1 MSDSLQYLLE
11 SGLCLSVFYLIY
23 WAFLKKETFFEF
35 NRFFLILT
43 IPLSFVI
50 PLINITSPIRTSAII
65 KDSYIAGATVGPQS
79 PLINISDILWFTFLL
94 GACFFL
100 FRFVFRLSQLLFLV
114 RKYGYHVYDGVKVVV
129 TDRDTAPFSF
139 FNFLFISNSDITDHG
154 FERILTHELTHIK
167 QYHSIDLLLMEL
179 LTIFQ
184 WFNPFVWPYKKSLKE
199 THEYLADHA
208 VIAQGCSRAKYQ
220 LLIFEQHVG
229 LNMFEF
235 TNNFSQSLIKR
246 RITMMAKIKSNGRA
260 KLKILLIFPVI
271 ALLVLAFAEAKPAP
285 TQPLDEA
292 VISQPDTQSQPQSQ
306 DQKADEAA
314 KKKELEK
321 QHKAQEIL
329 EKEAKLKAM
338 YKETDDPEKKEKIKA
353 ELVKIAEWK
362 ENNGWVK
369 VKKKDGEMSYKEYE
383 EVVKELKAAYEKTDD
398 PEMKNKIKQKLAQL
412 EKGYAEKE
420 AKKESEYVEN
430 GEIEKL
436 KAKYKQIEMKQKEL
450 KAAYE
455 KTDDPEKKK
464 MIKEK
469 HAALEKEKELIK
481 KKAETIKGN

>member
-1 MSDSLQYLLE
+1 MSESLQYLLE
-11 SGLCLSVFYLIY
+11 SGLCLAIFYLIY
-23 WAFLKKETFFEF
+23 WAFLKMETFFEF
-35 NRFFLILT
+35 NRFFLILS
-43 IPLSFVI
+43 IPFSFII
-50 PLINITSPIRTSAII
+50 PLINITSPIRTSRFIEDTYVAG
-65 KDSYIAGATVGPQS
+65 STAGAQS
-79 PLINISDILWFTFLL
+79 PLLSIYDILWFTFLL
-94 GACFFL
+94 GAGFFL
-100 FRFVFRLSQLLFLV
+100 CRFIFRLAQLLILV

-129 TDRDTAPFSF
+129 TDKDTAPFSF
-139 FNFLFISNSDITDHG
+139 FNYLFISNSDITDHG
-154 FERILTHELTHIK
+154 FERIFTHELTHIK
-167 QYHSIDLLLMEL
+167 QHHSIDLLLTEL

-246 RITMMAKIKSNGRA
+246 RITMMAKIKSNGMA

-271 ALLVLAFAEAKPAP
+271 ALLVLAFAESKPVP
-285 TQPLDEA
+285 TKPLDEA
-292 VISQPDTQSQPQSQ
+292 VIAQPDTHTPPQSQ

-338 YKETDDPEKKEKIKA
+338 YKETDDPEKKEKIKV
-353 ELVKIAEWK
+353 ELVKIAKWK
-362 ENNGWVK
+362 ENNGIVK
-369 VKKKDGEMSYKEYE
+369 VKKKDGEISYKKYE

-398 PEMKNKIKQKLAQL
+398 PEKKKKIEQKLAQF
-412 EKGYAEKE
+412 EETYAVKK
-420 AKKESEYVEN
+420 AKKAEHAEN
-430 GEIEKL
+430 GELSEL
-436 KAKYKQIEMKQKEL
+436 EAKYRDIEMMQKEL
-450 KAAYE
+450 KAKYE
-455 KTDDPEKKK
+455 KTDDPELKKK
-464 MIKEK
+464 IKEK
-469 HAALEKEKELIK
+469 HAALEKEKELVK
-481 KKAETIKGN
+481 KKAEQIKGKE

>member
-11 SGLCLSVFYLIY
+11 SGACLAIFYLIY

-35 NRFFLILT
+35 NRFFLMLS
-43 IPLSFVI
+43 IPLSFAI
-50 PLINITSPIRTSAII
+50 PLLNITSPIRTSAAFEE
-65 KDSYIAGATVGPQS
+65 SYMAGSTTGTQGQLFS
-79 PLINISDILWFTFLL
+79 FSDILWFSFLIGAAFFLL
-94 GACFFL
+94 
-100 FRFVFRLSQLLFLV
+100 RFVLRLTQILLLV

-129 TDRDTAPFSF
+129 TDAETAPFSF

-154 FERILTHELTHIK
+154 FERILTHELTHIQ

-271 ALLVLAFAEAKPAP
+271 ALLVLAFAESKPVP
-285 TQPLDEA
+285 TQPMDEA
-292 VISQPDTQSQPQSQ
+292 MISQPDTLSQPQ
-306 DQKADEAA
+306 DKKADEAA

-383 EVVKELKAAYEKTDD
+383 EVVKELKTAYKKTGD
-398 PEMKNKIKQKLAQL
+398 PEMKKKIEQKLAQL
-412 EKGYAEKE
+412 EETYA
-420 AKKESEYVEN
+420 AKKAKKAELVEN
-430 GEIEKL
+430 GELSEL
-436 KAKYKQIEMKQKEL
+436 KAKYKDIEMKQKEL
-450 KAAYE
+450 KAKYE
-455 KTDDPEKKK
+455 KTDDPELKKK
-464 MIKEK
+464 IKEK
-469 HAALEKEKELIK
+469 HTALEKEKELIK
-481 KKAETIKGN
+481 KKAEQIKGN

>member
-1 MSDSLQYLLE
+1 MSDSLQYLME
-11 SGLCLSVFYLIY
+11 SGVCLGIFYLIY

-35 NRFFLILT
+35 NRFFLILS
-43 IPLSFVI
+43 IPLSFAI
-50 PLINITSPIRTSAII
+50 PLLNITSPIRTSTVLEETYMAGTA
-65 KDSYIAGATVGPQS
+65 AGAQGQLFS
-79 PLINISDILWFTFLL
+79 ISDVLL
-94 GACFFL
+94 LAFFIGSAFFL
-100 FRFVFRLSQLLFLV
+100 FRFVVRLTQILLLI
-114 RKYGYHVYDGVKVVV
+114 RKYGYHIYDGVKVVV
-129 TDRDTAPFSF
+129 TDTETAPFSF
-139 FNFLFISNSDITDHG
+139 FNFLFISNADITDHG
-154 FERILTHELTHIK
+154 FERILTHEMTHIK

-179 LTIFQ
+179 LTIVQ

-271 ALLVLAFAEAKPAP
+271 ALLVLAFAESKPVP

-292 VISQPDTQSQPQSQ
+292 VIAQPDTHTPPQSQ

-338 YKETDDPEKKEKIKA
+338 YKETDDPEKKEKIKV

-362 ENNGWVK
+362 ENNGIVK
-369 VKKKDGEMSYKEYE
+369 VKKKDGEISYKEYE
-383 EVVKELKAAYEKTDD
+383 EVVKELKT
-398 PEMKNKIKQKLAQL
+398 
-412 EKGYAEKE
+412 
-420 AKKESEYVEN
+420 
-430 GEIEKL
+430 
-436 KAKYKQIEMKQKEL
+436 
-450 KAAYE
+450 AYE

-464 MIKEK
+464 KIKQKLAQFEETYAIEKAKKAEHVENGEIAELKAKYKDIEMMQKELKAKYEKTDDPELKKKIKEK

-481 KKAETIKGN
+481 KKAEKIKGN

>member
-11 SGLCLSVFYLIY
+11 SGACLAIFYLIY

-35 NRFFLILT
+35 NRFFLMLS

-50 PLINITSPIRTSAII
+50 PLLNITSPIRTSAVLE
-65 KDSYIAGATVGPQS
+65 KTYIAGLTAESQGQLFS
-79 PLINISDILWFTFLL
+79 FSDILWFSFLIGAAFFLL
-94 GACFFL
+94 
-100 FRFVFRLSQLLFLV
+100 RFVLRLTQILLLI

-129 TDRDTAPFSF
+129 TDSETAPFSF

-154 FERILTHELTHIK
+154 FERILTHELTHIQ

-271 ALLVLAFAEAKPAP
+271 ALLVLAFAESKPVP
-285 TQPLDEA
+285 TLPLDEA
-292 VISQPDTQSQPQSQ
+292 VISQPDNLSQPQ
-306 DQKADEAA
+306 DKKADEAA

-338 YKETDDPEKKEKIKA
+338 YKETDDPEKKEKIKV

-383 EVVKELKAAYEKTDD
+383 EVVKELKTAYK
-398 PEMKNKIKQKLAQL
+398 
-412 EKGYAEKE
+412 
-420 AKKESEYVEN
+420 
-430 GEIEKL
+430 
-436 KAKYKQIEMKQKEL
+436 
-450 KAAYE
+450 

-464 MIKEK
+464 KIKQKLAQFEETYAVKKAKKAEHVENGELSELKAKYRDIEMMQKELKAKYEKTDDPELKKKIKEK
-469 HAALEKEKELIK
+469 HIALEKEKELIK
-481 KKAETIKGN
+481 KKAEQIKGN

>member
-11 SGLCLSVFYLIY
+11 SGACLAIFYLIY

-35 NRFFLILT
+35 NRFFLMLS

-50 PLINITSPIRTSAII
+50 PLLNITSPIRTSAII
-65 KDSYIAGATVGPQS
+65 KDTYVAGPTAGTQGQLFS
-79 PLINISDILWFTFLL
+79 FSDILLLAFFIGSAFFLL
-94 GACFFL
+94 
-100 FRFVFRLSQLLFLV
+100 RFVLRLTQILLLI
-114 RKYGYHVYDGVKVVV
+114 RKYGYHIYDGVKVVV
-129 TDRDTAPFSF
+129 TDTETAPFSF

-154 FERILTHELTHIK
+154 FERILTHEMTHIK
-167 QYHSIDLLLMEL
+167 QYHSIDLLIMEL

-260 KLKILLIFPVI
+260 KLKVLLIFPVI
-271 ALLVLAFAEAKPAP
+271 ALFVLAFAESKPVP
-285 TQPLDEA
+285 TQSLDEA
-292 VISQPDTQSQPQSQ
+292 VISQPDTLSQPPSQ
-306 DQKADEAA
+306 DQKAEEAT
-314 KKKELEK
+314 KKKEFEK
-321 QHKAQEIL
+321 QKKAKEIL

-338 YKETDDPEKKEKIKA
+338 YKETDDPEKKKKIKI
-353 ELVKIAEWK
+353 ELVKIAQWK
-362 ENNGWVK
+362 ENNGIVK
-369 VKKKDGEMSYKEYE
+369 VKKKEMGEKTYKAA
-383 EVVKELKAAYEKTDD
+383 VKELKA
-398 PEMKNKIKQKLAQL
+398 L
-412 EKGYAEKE
+412 
-420 AKKESEYVEN
+420 
-430 GEIEKL
+430 
-436 KAKYKQIEMKQKEL
+436 
-450 KAAYE
+450 YE

-464 MIKEK
+464 KIKMKLAQLEETYAAQEAKKAEHVENGELSELKAKYKDIEMKQKELKALYEKTDDAEKKKMIKKK
-469 HAALEKEKELIK
+469 HAQLEKEKELIK
-481 KKAETIKGN
+481 KKAEKSKGN

>member
-11 SGLCLSVFYLIY
+11 SGVCLAVFYFIY

-35 NRFFLILT
+35 IRFFLLLS
-43 IPLSFVI
+43 IPVSFII
-50 PLINITSPIRTSAII
+50 PLIDITSPIRTSAVIEDTYVTSATAGTQGQII
-65 KDSYIAGATVGPQS
+65 S
-79 PLINISDILWFTFLL
+79 ISDIFWFGFLFGAAFLL
-94 GACFFL
+94 L
-100 FRFVFRLSQLLFLV
+100 RFVLRLIQIALLV

-129 TDRDTAPFSF
+129 TDTETAPFSF
-139 FNFLFISNSDITDHG
+139 FNYLFINNSDITDHG
-154 FERILTHELTHIK
+154 FDRILAHEMTHIK

-179 LTIFQ
+179 LTIVQ

-260 KLKILLIFPVI
+260 KLKLLLIFPVV
-271 ALLVLAFAEAKPAP
+271 ALLVLAFADAKPVS
-285 TQPLDEA
+285 TQPSDEA
-292 VISQPDTQSQPQSQ
+292 MISQPDALSQPQ
-306 DQKADEAA
+306 DKKADEAA
-314 KKKELEK
+314 KKKQLEK
-321 QHKAQEIL
+321 QKKAEEIL
-329 EKEAKLKAM
+329 KKEEKLKAM

-369 VKKKDGEMSYKEYE
+369 VKKEGGEMSYKEYE
-383 EVVKELKAAYEKTDD
+383 EVVKELKTAYAKTDD
-398 PEMKNKIKQKLAQL
+398 PEKKEKIKQKLAQL
-412 EKGYAEKE
+412 EKTYAV
-420 AKKESEYVEN
+420 KKVKKAEHVEN
-430 GEIEKL
+430 GELADL
-436 KAKYKQIEMKQKEL
+436 KAKYKEIEMMQKEL
-450 KAAYE
+450 KVKYE
-455 KTDDPEKKK
+455 KTDDPELKKK
-464 MIKEK
+464 IKEK
-469 HAALEKEKELIK
+469 HLALEKQKELIK
-481 KKAETIKGN
+481 KKAEEIKGN

>member
-1 MSDSLQYLLE
+1 MSDSLQFLFE
-11 SGLCLSVFYLIY
+11 SGLSLAIFYLIY
-23 WAFLKKETFFEF
+23 WTFLKKETFFEF
-35 NRFFLILT
+35 NRFFLILS
-43 IPLSFVI
+43 IPMSFLI
-50 PLINITSPIRTSAII
+50 PLINITSPIWTRPII
-65 KDSYIAGATVGPQS
+65 EDSYVAGSTGGVQGS
-79 PLINISDILWFTFLL
+79 FLSISDILWFTFLL
-94 GACFFL
+94 GAGFFL
-100 FRFVFRLSQLLFLV
+100 CRFVFRLVQLLFLI
-114 RKYGYHVYDGVKVVV
+114 RKYGYHIYDGVKVVV
-129 TDRDTAPFSF
+129 TDKDTAPFSF
-139 FNFLFISNSDITDHG
+139 FNFLFIGRSDITDHG
-154 FERILTHELTHIK
+154 FERIFTHELTHIK
-167 QYHSIDLLLMEL
+167 QYHSIDLLLTEL

-199 THEYLADHA
+199 IHEYLADHA

-271 ALLVLAFAEAKPAP
+271 ALLVLAFAESKPVP
-285 TQPLDEA
+285 TQPLDKA
-292 VISQPDTQSQPQSQ
+292 VISQPDTHGQPQSQ
-306 DQKADEAA
+306 DQEAEDEA
-314 KKKELEK
+314 KKKEKEK

-362 ENNGWVK
+362 ENNDWIK
-369 VKKKDGEMSYKEYE
+369 VKTEDGEKSYA

-398 PEMKNKIKQKLAQL
+398 PEKKEKIKMKLAQL
-412 EKGYAEKE
+412 EKEYAEKE
-420 AKKESEYVEN
+420 AKLKSEHVEN
-430 GEIEKL
+430 GEIEEL
-436 KAKYKQIEMKQKEL
+436 KAKYKEIEMKQKEL

-469 HAALEKEKELIK
+469 YAALDKEKELIK
-481 KKAETIKGN
+481 KKAEKIKGNE

>member
-11 SGLCLSVFYLIY
+11 SGVCLAIFYFIY
-23 WAFLKKETFFEF
+23 WVFLKSETFFEF
-35 NRFFLILT
+35 NRFFLILS

-50 PLINITSPIRTSAII
+50 PLVNITSPIRTSAILEDTYVA
-65 KDSYIAGATVGPQS
+65 KAATGAQGPILS
-79 PLINISDILWFTFLL
+79 FTDILWFTFLL
-94 GACFFL
+94 GAGFFL
-100 FRFVFRLSQLLFLV
+100 LRFMIRLAQLLFLV
-114 RKYGYHVYDGVKVVV
+114 RKYGYHIYDGVKVVV

-139 FNFLFISNSDITDHG
+139 FNYLFISNSDITDHG
-154 FERILTHELTHIK
+154 FERILTHEMTHIK

-179 LTIFQ
+179 LTIIQ

-260 KLKILLIFPVI
+260 KLKFLLIFPVV
-271 ALLVLAFAEAKPAP
+271 ALLVLAFADAKPVS
-285 TQPLDEA
+285 TQPTDEA
-292 VISQPDTQSQPQSQ
+292 VTSQPGTLSQPQ
-306 DQKADEAA
+306 DKKADEAA

-383 EVVKELKAAYEKTDD
+383 EVVKELKAAYEKTDN
-398 PEMKNKIKQKLAQL
+398 PEKKENIKKKLVQL
-412 EKGYAEKE
+412 EKTYAEKKTQKAE
-420 AKKESEYVEN
+420 HVEN
-430 GEIEKL
+430 GELAEL
-436 KAKYKQIEMKQKEL
+436 KAKYKNIEMMQKEL
-450 KAAYE
+450 KAKYE
-455 KTDDPEKKK
+455 KTDDPELKKK
-464 MIKEK
+464 IKEK
-469 HAALEKEKELIK
+469 YAALDKEKELIK
-481 KKAETIKGN
+481 KKAEKTKGN

>member
-1 MSDSLQYLLE
+1 MSDSLRYLLE
-11 SGLCLSVFYLIY
+11 SGACLGIFYLIY

-35 NRFFLILT
+35 NRFFLMLS
-43 IPLSFVI
+43 IPLSFII
-50 PLINITSPIRTSAII
+50 PLLNITSPIRTSTVLGET
-65 KDSYIAGATVGPQS
+65 YMAGPAAGTQGQLFS
-79 PLINISDILWFTFLL
+79 FSDILWFSFLIGAAFFLL
-94 GACFFL
+94 
-100 FRFVFRLSQLLFLV
+100 RFALQLTQILLLI
-114 RKYGYHVYDGVKVVV
+114 RKYGYHIYDGVKVVV
-129 TDRDTAPFSF
+129 TDTETAPFSF

-154 FERILTHELTHIK
+154 FERILTHEMTHIK
-167 QYHSIDLLLMEL
+167 QYHSIDLLFMEL

-271 ALLVLAFAEAKPAP
+271 ALLVLAFAESKPVP
-285 TQPLDEA
+285 TQSLDEA
-292 VISQPDTQSQPQSQ
+292 VISQPDNLSQPQ
-306 DQKADEAA
+306 DKKADEAA
-314 KKKELEK
+314 KKKQHEK
-321 QHKAQEIL
+321 QEKATEIL

-338 YKETDDPEKKEKIKA
+338 YKETDDPKKKEKIKA

-362 ENNGWVK
+362 ENNGVVK
-369 VKKKDGEMSYKEYE
+369 VKKKEMGEENY
-383 EVVKELKAAYEKTDD
+383 KAA
-398 PEMKNKIKQKLAQL
+398 
-412 EKGYAEKE
+412 
-420 AKKESEYVEN
+420 V
-430 GEIEKL
+430 
-436 KAKYKQIEMKQKEL
+436 KEL

-455 KTDDPEKKK
+455 KTDDPEKKEK
-464 MIKEK
+464 IKQKLVQLEETYAAKEAEKTEHIKNGELSELEAKYRDIEMKQKELEVKYEKTDDPELKKKIKEK

-481 KKAETIKGN
+481 KKAEQIKGN

>member
-11 SGLCLSVFYLIY
+11 SGGCLAIFYLIY

-35 NRFFLILT
+35 NRFFLMLS

-50 PLINITSPIRTSAII
+50 PLLNITSPIRTNAFMEET
-65 KDSYIAGATVGPQS
+65 YIAGPTAGTQGQLFS
-79 PLINISDILWFTFLL
+79 FSDILWFAFLFGAAFFLL
-94 GACFFL
+94 
-100 FRFVFRLSQLLFLV
+100 RFMLRLTQILLLI
-114 RKYGYHVYDGVKVVV
+114 RKYGFHVYDGVKVVV
-129 TDRDTAPFSF
+129 TDTETAPFSF

-167 QYHSIDLLLMEL
+167 QYHSIDLLFMEL

-199 THEYLADHA
+199 THEYLADFA

-260 KLKILLIFPVI
+260 KLKVLLIFPVI
-271 ALLVLAFAEAKPAP
+271 ALLVLAFAESKPVP

-292 VISQPDTQSQPQSQ
+292 VISQPDTLSQPLSQ
-306 DQKADEAA
+306 DQKAEEAA
-314 KKKELEK
+314 KKKEHEK
-321 QHKAQEIL
+321 QMKATEIL

-338 YKETDDPEKKEKIKA
+338 YKETDDPKKKEKIKA

-362 ENNGWVK
+362 ENNGIVK

-398 PEMKNKIKQKLAQL
+398 PDNKKKIKQKLAQF
-412 EKGYAEKE
+412 EKTYAVKK
-420 AKKESEYVEN
+420 AKKAEHVEN
-430 GEIEKL
+430 GEIAEL
-436 KAKYKQIEMKQKEL
+436 KAKYKDIEMMQKEL
-450 KAAYE
+450 KAKYE
-455 KTDDPEKKK
+455 KTDDPELKKK
-464 MIKEK
+464 IKEK

-481 KKAETIKGN
+481 KKAEQIKEN